1 MQPSWLRGLKP
12 HSRQAV
18 CVLLA
23 ALSVACVDGG
33 TASPTPP
40 PPVSDTA
47 ESAYPLAATDET
59 LRMECQH
66 AAALLGFSVPCPTAL
81 PETNNPVRGEIP
93 GAFRDARISPKEGC
107 ALGSG
112 FLLEPTG
119 IKDLDLFHLFVEGAQ
134 AERNRCGTAEPHE
147 EVRIG
152 DRLGSLMLCTD
163 AGLHEG
169 HTMVRFE
176 VDDISVM
183 VSAHGHDQVQRRA
196 VLAIAEE
203 IEMVPPG

>member
-47 ESAYPLAATDET
+47 ESAYPLAATDQT

-81 PETNNPVRGEIP
+81 PETNNPVRGEILAHSVTP
-93 GAFRDARISPKEGC
+93 ESAPRRGARSDQGFSSSQPASRTSTCFIYSSKVLRRRETAAGRLSLMRKS
-107 ALGSG
+107 GSG
-112 FLLEPTG
+112 TG
-119 IKDLDLFHLFVEGAQ
+119 WA
-134 AERNRCGTAEPHE
+134 A
-147 EVRIG
+147 
-152 DRLGSLMLCTD
+152 
-163 AGLHEG
+163 
-169 HTMVRFE
+169 
-176 VDDISVM
+176 
-183 VSAHGHDQVQRRA
+183 
-196 VLAIAEE
+196 
-203 IEMVPPG
+203 